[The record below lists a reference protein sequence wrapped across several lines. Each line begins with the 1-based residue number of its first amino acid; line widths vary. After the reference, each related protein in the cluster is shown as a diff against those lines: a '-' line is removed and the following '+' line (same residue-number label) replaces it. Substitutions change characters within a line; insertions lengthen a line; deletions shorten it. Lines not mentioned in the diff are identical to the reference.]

1 MSKLYVIPTPIGNL
15 KDITTRS
22 LDVLKSVDIIL
33 AEDTRNTGKL
43 LKHYDISTRMLS
55 HHQNNEHKSV
65 PGVINLLN
73 DGNSVALVSDAGMP
87 GISDPGYLLIRECI
101 RENIPL
107 DILPGPSALL
117 PALLLS
123 GLPCD
128 RFVFEGFLPHKKGR
142 MTRISQ
148 LSAEHRTMVF
158 YESPHRIRK
167 TLEQLGESFGVNRIA
182 SVSRELSKLHEE
194 TIRGTLFS
202 LAEHFK
208 NNEPRGEIV
217 LVVEGNPAAEAV
229 QKLN

>member
-1 MSKLYVIPTPIGNL
+1 
-15 KDITTRS
+15 
-22 LDVLKSVDIIL
+22 
-33 AEDTRNTGKL
+33 
-43 LKHYDISTRMLS
+43 
-55 HHQNNEHKSV
+55 
-65 PGVINLLN
+65 
-73 DGNSVALVSDAGMP
+73 
-87 GISDPGYLLIRECI
+87 
-101 RENIPL
+101 
-107 DILPGPSALL
+107 
-117 PALLLS
+117 
-123 GLPCD
+123 
-128 RFVFEGFLPHKKGR
+128 
-142 MTRISQ
+142 
-148 LSAEHRTMVF
+148 MVF